1 METLKATL
9 KKAGGMSGSLSQLPR
24 IGGGIGTAKDVIAA
38 VTDRTLTIEGRA
50 ADAKVTG
57 DRLSHVE
64 EKIEHLETEV
74 GDASLLLSLI

>member
-1 METLKATL
+1 MNNLKATL
-9 KKAGGMSGSLSQLPR
+9 KRSGSMSGGLSLIPG
-24 IGGGIGTAKDVIAA
+24 IGGGIGTAKEVIAA
-38 VTDRTLTIEGRA
+38 VTDPTLSIEGRA
-50 ADAKVTG
+50 ADAKITG